1 MFPVSS
7 CDGSRGSLG
16 LGLVALRIPGERPG
30 LPVSGV
36 SGVRRPE
43 LLDPSGESSSFRAW
57 YGLSASC
64 QLPCPIVQ
72 DLWDS
77 LATEGSIRGR
87 GVLFGLDGGL
97 FKLCLL
103 GGSRPRGC
111 SIEGDVAGDAVG
123 DLRFGDTWS
132 SFCCDGHTC
141 SPMAEIWIS
150 APQSEHLID
159 GRMLNG
165 RSVSMAAGG
174 GGRV

>member
-1 MFPVSS
+1 VVCDVLSCWIHLVKAIPFALGTACLRPVS
-7 CDGSRGSLG
+7 C
-16 LGLVALRIPGERPG
+16 LVL
-30 LPVSGV
+30 
-36 SGVRRPE
+36 
-43 LLDPSGESSSFRAW
+43 
-57 YGLSASC
+57 
-64 QLPCPIVQ
+64 IVQ

-111 SIEGDVAGDAVG
+111 SIEGDVAGDATG
-123 DLRFGDTWS
+123 DLSFGDTWS

-174 GGRV
+174 DGRV